1 MEGRFV
7 DEKIVDLLKIVLPAA
22 MVLAGTM
29 ITNRTNAKR
38 FSEEKEKLRIEN
50 ALLVRNKRTEGLLE
64 NKKEL
69 FKLIQHISD
78 GFSITKNYRMQES
91 NFSWEHFDS
100 HYAEMNEL
108 SLQAQLLAH
117 MYFPTLQEKVDEI
130 CSLINLAWGQQKK
143 LFLQY
148 QLDKQQ
154 VLNEFVKYSSIIQEK
169 CWSIIR
175 GIVCLSDSEC

>member
-1 MEGRFV
+1 ME
-7 DEKIVDLLKIVLPAA
+7 EKIVDLLKIVLPAA
-22 MVLAGTM
+22 MVLAGTV
-29 ITNRTNAKR
+29 ITNRTNARR

-50 ALLVRNKRTEGLLE
+50 DLLLRNKRIEELLL

-91 NFSWEHFDS
+91 NFSWENFDS

-117 MYFPTLQEKVDEI
+117 MYFPTLQPKVDEI
-130 CSLINLAWGQQKK
+130 CNSINLAWGQQKN

-148 QLDKQQ
+148 QLDKQLF
-154 VLNEFVKYSSIIQEK
+154 LNEFVKYSSIVQEK
-169 CWSIIR
+169 CCSTMRSI
-175 GIVCLSDSEC
+175 VYLADSEC

>member
-1 MEGRFV
+1 M
-7 DEKIVDLLKIVLPAA
+7 DEKIFDLLKIVLPAA
-22 MVLAGTM
+22 MVLAGTV
-29 ITNRTNAKR
+29 ITNRTNARR

-50 ALLVRNKRTEGLLE
+50 ALLLGNKRKEELLE

-69 FKLIQHISD
+69 FKLLQRISD

-91 NFSWEHFDS
+91 NFSWDNFDS
-100 HYAEMNEL
+100 HYAEINEL

-130 CSLINLAWGQQKK
+130 CSLINLAWGQQKN
-143 LFLQY
+143 LFLQCK
-148 QLDKQQ
+148 LDKQQ

-169 CWSIIR
+169 CWSIMR
-175 GIVCLSDSEC
+175 DIVYLPDSEC